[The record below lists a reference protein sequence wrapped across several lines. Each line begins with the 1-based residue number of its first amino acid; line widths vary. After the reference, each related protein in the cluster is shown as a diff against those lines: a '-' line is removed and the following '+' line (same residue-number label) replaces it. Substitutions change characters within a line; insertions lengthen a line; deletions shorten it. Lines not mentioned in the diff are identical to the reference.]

1 MAAPD
6 QKPSE
11 ENALT
16 SIPRRI
22 HCAAT
27 PEDPPGHNEQDE
39 DFVDELDEIEINNFI
54 NALAEVTM
62 AVAARRLAKNKDA
75 A

>member
-6 QKPSE
+6 QKRDSQK
-11 ENALT
+11 ALT
-16 SIPRRI
+16 SVPRRI

-27 PEDPPGHNEQDE
+27 EDPEADENFVDEQDE
-39 DFVDELDEIEINNFI
+39 MDITNFL
-54 NALAEVTM
+54 NVLAEVTV

>member
-6 QKPSE
+6 QKPSGE
-11 ENALT
+11 KALT
-16 SIPRRI
+16 SIPRGI

-27 PEDPPGHNEQDE
+27 EDPGADE
-39 DFVDELDEIEINNFI
+39 NFVDELDEIEINNFI

>member
-1 MAAPD
+1 MMSTPD
-6 QKPSE
+6 QSNNGRK
-11 ENALT
+11 ALT

-27 PEDPPGHNEQDE
+27 DEPEPDTDYQKE
-39 DFVDELDEIEINNFI
+39 VDEIDINNFI
-54 NALAEVTM
+54 NILAEVTM
-62 AVAARRLAKNKDA
+62 AVATRRLTRKKDA

>member
-1 MAAPD
+1 MSAPD
-6 QKPSE
+6 QKR
-11 ENALT
+11 NGRKALT
-16 SIPRRI
+16 SIPRHI

-27 PEDPPGHNEQDE
+27 EEPEPYENL
-39 DFVDELDEIEINNFI
+39 VDELDEIDINNFI
-54 NALAEVTM
+54 NILAEVTM

>member
-6 QKPSE
+6 QKRDSQK
-11 ENALT
+11 ALT

-27 PEDPPGHNEQDE
+27 EDPAADTDYQNEQ
-39 DFVDELDEIEINNFI
+39 DEIEINNFI

>member
-6 QKPSE
+6 QKRDSQK
-11 ENALT
+11 ALT

-27 PEDPPGHNEQDE
+27 EDPGADE
-39 DFVDELDEIEINNFI
+39 NFVDELDEIEINNFI

>member
-6 QKPSE
+6 QKRDSQK
-11 ENALT
+11 ALT

-27 PEDPPGHNEQDE
+27 EDPEADTDYQNEQ
-39 DFVDELDEIEINNFI
+39 DEIEINNFI
-54 NALAEVTM
+54 NALAEVAM
-62 AVAARRLAKNKDA
+62 AVAARRLAKKKDVG
-75 A
+75 

>member
-1 MAAPD
+1 MAAAD
-6 QKPSE
+6 QKPSGE
-11 ENALT
+11 KALT

-27 PEDPPGHNEQDE
+27 EDSEADTDYQNEQ
-39 DFVDELDEIEINNFI
+39 DEIEINNFL
-54 NALAEVTM
+54 NVLAEVTM